1 MLASQKI
8 IDAFNTQIG
17 NEMGASNQY
26 VAIAS
31 YFSGEDLEQL
41 AQFFFRQAEE
51 EREHAMK
58 FVHFILDVGGE
69 VEIPEIARPQSAIR
83 LRPRRRDQVSL
94 AWEEE
99 VTQQIYDLWSSYAR
113 KSATTSPCA
122 FLDWFVTEQLEEVA
136 TIGTLLG
143 IVKRAGEGN
152 LLYVEDYLT
161 RHGIEGPASA
171 EDEG

>member
-8 IDAFNTQIG
+8 IDAFNVQIG

-41 AQFFFRQAEE
+41 SQFFFRQAEE

-58 FVHFILDVGGE
+58 FVHFILDVDGE
-69 VEIPEIARPQSAIR
+69 VEIPEIAA
-83 LRPRRRDQVSL
+83 PRSGFKTAEEAVSL
-94 AWEEE
+94 SLDWERE
-99 VTQQIYDLWSSYAR
+99 VTEQIYRLVELCEGERNHIAMR
-113 KSATTSPCA
+113 
-122 FLDWFVTEQLEEVA
+122 FLDWFVTEQLEEVT

-143 IVKRAGEGN
+143 VVRRAGENN
-152 LLYVEDYLT
+152 LLYVEDYLS
-161 RHGIEGPASA
+161 RHGIEGPESVA
-171 EDEG
+171 EE